1 MSSENDK
8 TVFRPRSANPDH
20 TILRPTPGR
29 RGAPPPAQPQPMGQP
44 PQANYRQPASRQPP
58 PTYTDVEPAY
68 FRNSQ
73 GLNPLVNSA
82 STLIAVFEKTRNTLG
97 HSDVAGL
104 HQQLSNEIR
113 SFQTRTQELGFKPEI
128 VLAAR
133 YVLCSALDE
142 IVLNTPWG
150 AESQWPQKT
159 LLSIFHNETSGGEKF
174 FLILDRMRQTPAEN
188 RDMLEL
194 LYILLSLGFEGR
206 YRFAD
211 RGRDS
216 LEQIRDELFRIVRN
230 YRGEYERA
238 LSQNWQGL
246 GNIRKSLAHY
256 LPMWVV
262 ASFVSAILVLS
273 YSGFRYWLYDS
284 STPVVMQLTEII
296 NQDDSKRKND
306 GG

>member
-8 TVFRPRSANPDH
+8 TVFRPRAANPDS

-29 RGAPPPAQPQPMGQP
+29 RAAPPPPGQPPIQQQQPRHPQPRNQPRQPQP
-44 PQANYRQPASRQPP
+44 A
-58 PTYTDVEPAY
+58 YTDVEPTY
-68 FRNSQ
+68 FRNTH

-82 STLIAVFEKTRNTLG
+82 STLIAVFEKTRNTIS
-97 HSDVAGL
+97 HSDIGGL
-104 HQQLSNEIR
+104 HQRLSNEIR
-113 SFQTRTQELGFKPEI
+113 AFQTRTQDLGYQPEI

-142 IVLNTPWG
+142 IILNTPWG

-211 RGRDS
+211 RGRDA

-238 LSQNWQGL
+238 LSRSWQGL
-246 GNIRKSLAHY
+246 GNINKSLAHY

-262 ASFVSAILVLS
+262 ASFFTALLVVG

-284 STPVVMQLTEII
+284 STPVVDKLAEIVKI
-296 NQDDSKRKND
+296 EDPKKKN
-306 GG
+306 